1 MLKKL
6 IASPLSFKLFL
17 IWAVGISIALPYAST
32 HAGITEDEVNY
43 RIYGEN
49 LYAWY
54 FGADTTAPHTVNDPK
69 LEKQGEAPKLNVSK
83 LARGELFSLIA
94 EVAYRAVFS
103 GMDFYEMKHML
114 SAFFGALLFIFI
126 GLIVQRITDS
136 WSAALFAIIVATF
149 TPRLFGDSLT
159 NAKDIPFA
167 TFFTFSMLQIVSFI
181 KEMPRIRLVRAVLLV
196 ASFAFTIAAWKAGP
210 LAVAYLFFSVVLFFL
225 LQYFSDEFDS
235 KLVIQTVQWIIVISV
250 VGYLGAS
257 LFWPW
262 AMKNPFL
269 NPLAPMK
276 TLGAIRE
283 ALVLPQLF
291 EGQWLN
297 PKDFRWYFVPRWM
310 YITIPVLSVIGV
322 LIFVILIPVFLRKE
336 NWRITCYA
344 LLLLSI
350 LAPVIR
356 IIQSHLNPYDAC
368 RQFSF
373 VVVSVLIIAILAWVE
388 LFKLIKRTSIRLS
401 LGIFVLFLISEPIL
415 FVFSNHPLQ
424 GLYFSPL
431 IGGAKGA
438 FKNYEMDYYGVA
450 VRPAF
455 EWLEKNDT
463 TATTEHKARVR
474 LWYGETTKL
483 THFIDKNPRFKFVSV
498 YENSTDWDYTI
509 QMAAEAKHNQSL
521 IYNWPPK
528 GTVHEVKVDGAPVC
542 AVVKNFRIAEKSVF
556 PEQQNTLV
564 KGTLSQLINEAIE
577 QYNKKDYNAAI
588 NKLKKAYQ
596 VDSSSD
602 IVINNLVAAYNAL
615 KMYDDALEWGNKGLK
630 RNPKYTLL
638 RNNIAEAE
646 RAKKAFHPSGEDYF
660 LLGFNYYAQGE
671 YRKSLAASKKCVA
684 LQPNNAWAWNNVC
697 TAYIALQ
704 EWDNA
709 IEAGQKALEIDPKY
723 ELARNNLKWAM
734 SQKPKK

>member
-6 IASPLSFKLFL
+6 IAAPLSFKLFL
-17 IWAVGISIALPYAST
+17 FWAFCISIVLPYVST
-32 HAGITEDEVNY
+32 SAGITEDEVSY
-43 RIYGEN
+43 RIYGES

-54 FGADTTAPHTVNDPK
+54 FDVDTTAPRTVVDPK
-69 LEKQGEAPKLNVSK
+69 LEKQGEAVRINIAELR
-83 LARGELFSLIA
+83 RGELFSLIA
-94 EVAYRAVFS
+94 EVAYRTGFS
-103 GMDFYEMKHML
+103 GMDFYEMKHMF

-136 WSAALFAIIVATF
+136 WSAALFAIIIATF

-167 TFFTFSMLQIVSFI
+167 TFFTFSLLQIISFI
-181 KEMPRIRLVRAVLLV
+181 KEMPRIRLVRAVLLTV
-196 ASFAFTIAAWKAGP
+196 SFALTIAAWKAGP
-210 LAVAYLFFSVVLFFL
+210 LVIVYLFFSIALFFL
-225 LQYFSDEFDS
+225 LQYFSDSLDN
-235 KLVIQTVQWIIVISV
+235 KLLIQTIQWIVVISI

-276 TLGAIRE
+276 ALGAIRE
-283 ALVLPQLF
+283 TLVLPQLF

-310 YITIPVLSVIGV
+310 YITLPVISVVGV
-322 LIFVILIPVFLRKE
+322 LLFVILIPVFLRKE
-336 NWRITCYA
+336 NWRITCYV
-344 LLLLSI
+344 LLLVSI
-350 LAPVIR
+350 LAPVVR
-356 IIQSHLNPYDAC
+356 IIQSHLNTYDAC

-373 VVVSVLIIAILAWVE
+373 VVVSIVIVAILAWVE
-388 LFKLIKRTSIRLS
+388 LFRLIKRPSIRRTLS
-401 LGIFVLFLISEPIL
+401 VFVIVLLLEPIL

-424 GLYFSPL
+424 GIYFSPL

-483 THFIDKNPRFKFVSV
+483 THFIDKNPRFQFVSV

-528 GTVHEVKVDGAPVC
+528 GTVYEVKVDGAPIC
-542 AVVKNFRIAEKSVF
+542 AVVKNFRIAEQSST
-556 PEQQNTLV
+556 PEQQKTLLN
-564 KGTLSQLINEAIE
+564 GALAQLINEAMAY
-577 QYNKKDYNAAI
+577 YNKKDYNAAI
-588 NKLKKAYQ
+588 NTLKKAHRE
-596 VDSSSD
+596 DSSND
-602 IVINNLVAAYNAL
+602 IVINNLVVAYNAL
-615 KMYDDALEWGNKGLK
+615 KMYDDAIEWGRIGLK
-630 RNPKYTLL
+630 RNSGYTLL
-638 RNNIAEAE
+638 KNNVAEAE
-646 RAKKAFHPSGEDYF
+646 KLKKVFHPNGEDYF
-660 LLGFNYYAQGE
+660 LLGYNYYVQGE
-671 YRKSLAASKKCVA
+671 FRKSLEASKKCVA
-684 LQPNNAWAWNNVC
+684 IQPNNAWAWNNIC
-697 TAYIALQ
+697 IAYVQLR
-704 EWDNA
+704 EWDKA
-709 IEAGQKALEIDPKY
+709 VEAAQKALEIDPKY
-723 ELARNNLKWAM
+723 ELARANLKRAM
-734 SQKPKK
+734 SSKANK